1 MDRTLTSFIWVWV
14 SLIILIN
21 VFGIAGILASADTS
35 WQALQKVA
43 EIYSPANVILELLV
57 LSPAIGAYIWRE
69 WRRNSLHS
77 R

>member
-35 WQALQKVA
+35 WQALQKIA
-43 EIYSPANVILELLV
+43 EIYNPFNLAK
-57 LSPAIGAYIWRE
+57 
-69 WRRNSLHS
+69 
-77 R
+77 